1 MLHPSFDNSFRQV
14 WEQVR
19 WSQHDYRL
27 EHEPQRVVI
36 AGLPGAGKRTL
47 FNTLWGQNV
56 MRAGEGQPLPPTGA
70 DFGLFRLLELPCDLH
85 DADPFLYGLPL
96 DDATAIVYLLHGK
109 RGVTAEDFA
118 WLSRLRVGRA
128 ALLVVLNQIDG
139 QPAADLAEIEAQL
152 ALRVVPIQA
161 NQPDVVRGLFVEAL
175 LRVAPG
181 LLTPLA
187 SQLATVRHNAAQ
199 RLIRQ
204 ATLLGMAVSVEP
216 LPLLDLPLL
225 VGIQLRLLAQ
235 LGTLYGKRINL
246 QDDWQTVLAVAF
258 GLLLRYGAQTALKFI
273 PWGGWIISGVLGAS
287 ATWAV
292 GQAAVFHYEDGW
304 QRLSPVQ
311 RRLSRIGARLHVR
324 PKHRLHR

>member
-1 MLHPSFDNSFRQV
+1 MLPPTFENGFRQV

-19 WSQHDYRL
+19 WTQQDYSL
-27 EHEPQRVVI
+27 SHEPQRVVI

-47 FNTLWGQNV
+47 FNTLWGQELV
-56 MRAGEGQPLPPTGA
+56 RAGDGQALPPTGA
-70 DFGLFRLLELPCDLH
+70 DFGLFRLLELPCEWH
-85 DADPFLYGLPL
+85 EADSLLYSLPL
-96 DDATAIVYLLHGK
+96 DEATAIVYLLHSG
-109 RGVTAEDFA
+109 RGVTPEDFA

-128 ALLVVLNQIDG
+128 ALLVVVNQIAG
-139 QPAADLAEIEAQL
+139 QPAVDVAGIEAKL
-152 ALRVVPIQA
+152 ALRVVPLQVNQA
-161 NQPDVVRGLFVEAL
+161 DEVRGVFVDAL
-175 LRVAPG
+175 LRVAPE

-187 SQLATVRHNAAQ
+187 SQLATVRQSAAQ

-235 LGTLYGKRINL
+235 LGTLYGKRISL
-246 QDDWQTVLAVAF
+246 ADDWQTVLAVAF

-273 PWGGWIISGVLGAS
+273 PWGGWLISGVLGAS

-304 QRLSPVQ
+304 QRLSPLQ
-311 RRLSRIGARLHVR
+311 RRLSQIGARFHVYSKR
-324 PKHRLHR
+324 RLR